1 MTGGQ
6 LLVVALAGALTYV
19 IRSSFLAFAGKLA
32 EVPPVAREVLRMI
45 PPAALAALTVPAL
58 LRPDAAFEPVSS
70 LVAGGIAA
78 ALVAWWRRDLFS
90 PLVVG
95 LVVVIATR
103 PFLG

>member
-6 LLVVALAGALTYV
+6 LLVIAIAGALTYA
-19 IRSSFLAFAGKLA
+19 IRASFLTFAGKLA
-32 EVPPVAREVLRMI
+32 EVPPVANQVLRMI

-58 LRPDAAFEPVSS
+58 LRPDVAFEPVSS

-95 LVVVIATR
+95 IVVVVATR